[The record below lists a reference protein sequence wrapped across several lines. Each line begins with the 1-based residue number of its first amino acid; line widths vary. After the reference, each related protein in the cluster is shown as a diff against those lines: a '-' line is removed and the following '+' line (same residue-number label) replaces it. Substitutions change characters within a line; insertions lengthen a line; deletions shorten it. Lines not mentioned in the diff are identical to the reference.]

1 MFTLT
6 VEDRAVQ
13 AALTRLTL
21 RATNLQPI
29 LQSLGEDLMERSKK
43 RFASSTAPDGTRW
56 AANARSTIEAFI
68 KAKGGFGKKGLN
80 KKGQGLAMSKKP
92 LIGDSGSLRQQ
103 FHVKASPASLIVAN
117 SMRYAAIQQF
127 GGRKAV
133 YRQLWGYLPARPFL
147 PVQADGSLYP
157 AEQSLILAV
166 LQSFLE
172 RA

>member
-1 MFTLT
+1 MFPIT
-6 VEDRAVQ
+6 VDDRAVQ

-56 AANARSTIEAFI
+56 AANARATVEAFVRR
-68 KAKGGFGKKGLN
+68 KGHAVRSPRGVA
-80 KKGQGLAMSKKP
+80 LAAHKKP

-103 FHVKASPASLIVAN
+103 FHVRSSPASVIVAN
-117 SMRYAAIQQF
+117 SMRYAAIQQL

-133 YRQLWGYLPARPFL
+133 YRQLWGDIPARPFL
-147 PVQADGSLYP
+147 PVKADGSLYP
-157 AEQSLILAV
+157 AEQSLILAA